1 MCDRWRTTMNE
12 RIIPEPSEPKTS
24 SKLVTFPLPPSV
36 TAQVKSPVKASKHWL
51 VAGAAALLVV
61 AIAVAAWWAL
71 AERSAIHYVSVPV
84 ARGAVTRTVT
94 ATGTVNPELTIIVGT
109 YVSGVIQQLFCDY
122 NTQVKKGQ
130 VCAKIDPRPYQSI
143 VDQNSAN
150 LAVAKAQLEKD
161 KANLTYTKLAL
172 DRAATLVQT
181 HAVSQDVYDNAKST
195 YDQAQA
201 QITFDQATIQLR
213 QASLDAAQVN
223 LDYADIVSPVLSLI
237 HI

>member
-1 MCDRWRTTMNE
+1 MNTQTGANAPESKAPVQLVPFPTVE
-12 RIIPEPSEPKTS
+12 RPVPKEPSAAPKS
-24 SKLVTFPLPPSV
+24 SGSMRWTII
-36 TAQVKSPVKASKHWL
+36 
-51 VAGAAALLVV
+51 AAVVLMVLVV
-61 AIAVAAWWAL
+61 SGIVWWSLGSGATVRY
-71 AERSAIHYVSVPV
+71 ATAPATIGPV
-84 ARGAVTRTVT
+84 ARGVS

-109 YVSGVIQQLFCDY
+109 YVSGVIQELFCDY
-122 NTQVKKGQ
+122 NTRVKKGQ
-130 VCAKIDPRPYQSI
+130 VCAKIDPRPYQSL
-143 VDQNSAN
+143 VDQNRAN

-161 KANLTYTKLAL
+161 KASLTYTKLAL

-181 HAVSQDVYDNAKST
+181 HAVSQDSYDLAKST

-213 QASLDAAQVN
+213 QASLDAAQIN